1 MKFDPNEEKVFQ
13 KWLQTARDM
22 HGNLLRDGRYY
33 HRKEC
38 MEAYLKDKAH
48 KKAQA
53 AKQREIEAIELE
65 KQIEPMLNCLDIK
78 LIDLAKIALS
88 TIEESDYSELI
99 QIGSTLKNP
108 LHREQALSEYCSSL
122 KQAFENAIK
131 AYVSDQVSSKGNVP
145 DDSLS
150 DAGSLFNPIGSAAN
164 ASPVDYEEPKV
175 ARKLNELTVTC
186 IELGKSALAEKVGI
200 DFSPGSSSRFPI
212 AKTRKW
218 SES

>member
-1 MKFDPNEEKVFQ
+1 MKFSPSEEQEFQ
-13 KWLQTARDM
+13 KWLQQARDM
-22 HGNLLRDGRYY
+22 DGNLYGRNYT
-33 HRKEC
+33 RKEC
-38 MEAYLKDKAH
+38 KEIYLKWQAH
-48 KKAQA
+48 KEAEA
-53 AKQREIEAIELE
+53 VKQGKVEAIEL
-65 KQIEPMLNCLDIK
+65 KRIGPMLNCLDIK

-99 QIGSTLKNP
+99 QIGPTLKNP

-131 AYVSDQVSSKGNVP
+131 AYVSDQVSSKGDVP

-150 DAGSLFNPIGSAAN
+150 DSGSLSNPIGSAAN